1 MEMTNSL
8 SSLNNRLGVAEERTS
23 ELDGQSVEIIQ
34 SVEMTL
40 TRGKEK
46 KIEGKQKLGTWRIL
60 SGVQH
65 TKS

>member
-46 KIEGKQKLGTWRIL
+46 KIEGKQKLGT
-60 SGVQH
+60 
-65 TKS
+65 